1 MSILVKATNIV
12 SPLGFSTEENFS
24 KILAGN
30 SGVKLRDRKDLSPQ
44 PLHLALIDENSLNSA
59 FASVVGEDKGYTRFE
74 KIGLLS
80 LSYLL
85 HDKDIDL
92 ASADTLFILSTTKGN
107 IELLEPA
114 ATAGQAKGD
123 QAAACAKIEDI
134 VQKGGIDN
142 RDNHA
147 ATDKGPVVTTCAD
160 KTISQHPER
169 LHLWHTAQL
178 FANHFGFTTKPLV
191 ISNACISGLAAM
203 VLATRMIKAGLYRR
217 AVILGADAI
226 SRFIVSGF
234 QSFMSL
240 SASGCMP
247 FDARRDGLNLGEGA
261 ASILL
266 EAGDAM
272 EGDIELVRGAMHNDA
287 NHISGPSRT
296 GEGLFLAIRDALEG
310 ARPDLISAHGTAT
323 PYNDN
328 MESIA
333 VSRSGLNDVPVNSLK
348 GYFGHTLGA
357 AGLLEAIISIE
368 SMKAGVGIGT
378 RGFEEYGVSEQINVI
393 RDNFKHEINSVLKL
407 ASGFGGSNAA
417 VLIRKNV

>member
-1 MSILVKATNIV
+1 MSVLVKATNIV
-12 SPLGFSTEENFS
+12 SPLGFSTEDNFS
-24 KILAGN
+24 NVLAGN

-44 PLHLALIDENSLNSA
+44 PLHLALIDDISLNSA

-74 KIGLLS
+74 KLGLLS
-80 LSYLL
+80 LRYLL
-85 HDKDIDL
+85 RDKDIDI
-92 ASADTLFILSTTKGN
+92 ASPDTFFILSTTKGN
-107 IELLEPA
+107 IELLASPEKP
-114 ATAGQAKGD
+114 GQTEGD
-123 QAAACAKIEDI
+123 QTATCVKTQSST
-134 VQKGGIDN
+134 VKGVSECLDN
-142 RDNHA
+142 QVATEKGANA
-147 ATDKGPVVTTCAD
+147 TSFTDKDG
-160 KTISQHPER
+160 SQYPDR
-169 LHLWHTAQL
+169 LHLWHTAQM
-178 FANHFGFTTKPLV
+178 FADHFGFTTKPLV
-191 ISNACISGLAAM
+191 ISNACISGLSAM
-203 VLATRMIKAGLYRR
+203 VVATRMINAGLYRR

-247 FDARRDGLNLGEGA
+247 FDARRDGLNLGEAA
-261 ASILL
+261 ASIFI
-266 EAGDAM
+266 EAGEPK

-296 GEGLFLAIRDALEG
+296 GEGLFLAIHDALEG
-310 ARPDLISAHGTAT
+310 ERPDLISAHGTAT
-323 PYNDN
+323 AYNDN

-333 VSRSGLNDVPVNSLK
+333 ISRSTLNDVPVNSLK

-368 SMKAGVGIGT
+368 SMKAGIAIGT
-378 RGFEEYGVSEQINVI
+378 RGFEEYGVSEQINVTK
-393 RDNFKHEINSVLKL
+393 DNFKYEINSLLKL

>member
-1 MSILVKATNIV
+1 M
-12 SPLGFSTEENFS
+12 
-24 KILAGN
+24 
-30 SGVKLRDRKDLSPQ
+30 
-44 PLHLALIDENSLNSA
+44 
-59 FASVVGEDKGYTRFE
+59 
-74 KIGLLS
+74 
-80 LSYLL
+80 
-85 HDKDIDL
+85 
-92 ASADTLFILSTTKGN
+92 
-107 IELLEPA
+107 
-114 ATAGQAKGD
+114 
-123 QAAACAKIEDI
+123 
-134 VQKGGIDN
+134 
-142 RDNHA
+142 
-147 ATDKGPVVTTCAD
+147 
-160 KTISQHPER
+160 
-169 LHLWHTAQL
+169 
-178 FANHFGFTTKPLV
+178 

-226 SRFIVSGF
+226 SRFMVSGF

-368 SMKAGVGIGT
+368 SMKAGVAIGT